1 MTTDLT
7 LTTSANAFASLE
19 AEGRLVNPVFKGSL
33 RAPGRSGFRGE
44 LALKFKANVEK
55 EARPPE
61 LLCQQVLTI
70 ADAGVATLPFFA
82 GYLLSFADL
91 KALAEV
97 LSKLVTSSG
106 KYFVYCNNIDLG
118 TRYQVSYGGVTWY
131 VLPIDEAT
139 VYNEMLELLH
149 IDKNDLKKLDT
160 GGKLEAVAAAASKYV
175 AKFPNMTY
183 EQGLERMGPV
193 RDPGENRPV

>member
-1 MTTDLT
+1 MTTP
-7 LTTSANAFASLE
+7 ANALAVLD
-19 AEGRLVNPVFKGSL
+19 AEGRLVNPVFKGPL
-33 RAPGRSGFRGE
+33 RAAGRSGFRGE
-44 LALKFKANVEK
+44 LALKFKPNIEK

-61 LLCQQVLTI
+61 LNCQQVLAVDH
-70 ADAGVATLPFFA
+70 ADGGALPFFA

-91 KALAEV
+91 KTLAEV
-97 LSKLVTSSG
+97 LSKLVTGSG

-118 TRYQVSYGGVTWY
+118 TRYQVTYGGVTWY

-139 VYNEMLELLH
+139 VYGEMLELLR

-160 GGKLEAVAAAASKYV
+160 GGKLEAVANAAAKFQG
-175 AKFPNMTY
+175 KFPSMTY

-193 RDPGENRPV
+193 RDPAENRPV

>member
-1 MTTDLT
+1 MTTP
-7 LTTSANAFASLE
+7 TTALASLE
-19 AEGRLVNPVFKGSL
+19 AEGRLVNAVFNGPL
-33 RAPGRSGFRGE
+33 RAPGRVGFRGE
-44 LALKFKANVEK
+44 LALKFKAKHEK

-70 ADAGVATLPFFA
+70 ADPDVPTLPFFA

-91 KALAEV
+91 KSLAEV
-97 LSKLVTSSG
+97 LSKLVSPQG

-118 TRYQVSYGGVTWY
+118 TRYQVSYSGVTWY

-149 IDKNDLKKLDT
+149 IEKNDLKKLDT
-160 GGKLEAVAAAASKYV
+160 GGKLEAVAKAAGKYQS
-175 AKFPNMTY
+175 KFPSMTY
-183 EQGLERMGPV
+183 EEGLERMGPV